1 MPRIG
6 LFGGTFDPIHNGHLH
21 IARRFADELELE
33 SVILLPAGDPYHKTA
48 PRTPAHHRLAMAEIA
63 AQADSRL
70 AVSDCDIVRQGAT
83 YTHDTVQIFRQHF
96 PAAELWLLLGM
107 DSLLQLHT
115 WHRWPN
121 LVRQCR
127 IAAAP
132 APRQQPRSSPPP
144 HCKPGWPKPLPKAA
158 CTSCKPSRCPSAPA
172 KSANSSPPNTPAPT
186 SPPPCSAISSNT
198 NCIAIPAY
206 NFR

>member
-21 IARRFADELELE
+21 IARSFADELDLE
-33 SVILLPAGDPYHKTA
+33 SVILLPAGDPYHKTT
-48 PRTPAHHRLAMAEIA
+48 PRTAAHHRLAMAEIA

-83 YTHDTVQIFRQHF
+83 YTHDTVQIFHQHF
-96 PAAELWLLLGM
+96 PAAELWLLIGM

-115 WHRWPN
+115 WHRWQN

-132 APRQQPRSSPPP
+132 RPGSSLAQAPAPLQNWLAEALPQGRLHILQAEPLPISSSQIRQQLATQ
-144 HCKPGWPKPLPKAA
+144 H
-158 CTSCKPSRCPSAPA
+158 
-172 KSANSSPPNTPAPT
+172 T
-186 SPPPCSAISSNT
+186 SPDIPPEVLGYIRQHQLYCHTGA
-198 NCIAIPAY
+198 
-206 NFR
+206 

>member
-115 WHRWPN
+115 WHRWQN

-132 APRQQPRSSPPP
+132 RPGSSLAQAPAPLQSWLAEALPQGRLHILRAEPLPISSSQIRQQLATEHTGPDIPPAVLNYIRQ
-144 HCKPGWPKPLPKAA
+144 HQLYSHTCV
-158 CTSCKPSRCPSAPA
+158 
-172 KSANSSPPNTPAPT
+172 
-186 SPPPCSAISSNT
+186 
-198 NCIAIPAY
+198 
-206 NFR
+206 

>member
-21 IARRFADELELE
+21 IARSFADELDLE

-48 PRTPAHHRLAMAEIA
+48 PRTAAHHRLAMAEIA

-96 PAAELWLLLGM
+96 PAAELWLLIGM

-115 WHRWPN
+115 WHRWQN

-132 APRQQPRSSPPP
+132 RPGSSLAQAPAPLQSWLAEALPQGRLHILQADPLPISSSQIRQQ
-144 HCKPGWPKPLPKAA
+144 LAA
-158 CTSCKPSRCPSAPA
+158 EH
-172 KSANSSPPNTPAPT
+172 T
-186 SPPPCSAISSNT
+186 SPDIPPAVLGYIRQHQLYCHIGT
-198 NCIAIPAY
+198 
-206 NFR
+206 

>member
-21 IARRFADELELE
+21 IARSFADELNLE
-33 SVILLPAGDPYHKTA
+33 SVILLPAGDPYHKTT
-48 PRTPAHHRLAMAEIA
+48 PRTAAHHRLAMAEIA

-96 PAAELWLLLGM
+96 PAAELWLLIGM

-115 WHRWPN
+115 WHRWQN

-132 APRQQPRSSPPP
+132 RPGSSLAQAPAPLQNWLAEALPQGRLHNLQAEPLPISSSQIRQQLATQ
-144 HCKPGWPKPLPKAA
+144 H
-158 CTSCKPSRCPSAPA
+158 
-172 KSANSSPPNTPAPT
+172 T
-186 SPPPCSAISSNT
+186 SPDIPPEVLGYIRQHQLYCHPGA
-198 NCIAIPAY
+198 
-206 NFR
+206 

>member
-21 IARRFADELELE
+21 IARSFADELNLE
-33 SVILLPAGDPYHKTA
+33 SVILLPAGDPYHKTI
-48 PRTPAHHRLAMAEIA
+48 PRTAAHHRLAMAEIA

-83 YTHDTVQIFRQHF
+83 YTHDTIQIFRQHF
-96 PAAELWLLLGM
+96 PTAELWLLIGM

-115 WHRWPN
+115 WHRWQN

-132 APRQQPRSSPPP
+132 RPGNSLAQAPAPLQTWLAEALPQGRLHILQAEPLPISSSQIRQQLATE
-144 HCKPGWPKPLPKAA
+144 H
-158 CTSCKPSRCPSAPA
+158 
-172 KSANSSPPNTPAPT
+172 T
-186 SPPPCSAISSNT
+186 SPDIPPEVLSYIQQHQLYCHIGT
-198 NCIAIPAY
+198 
-206 NFR
+206 

>member
-21 IARRFADELELE
+21 IARSFADELDLE

-48 PRTPAHHRLAMAEIA
+48 PRTAAHHRLAMAEIA

-96 PAAELWLLLGM
+96 PAAELWLLIGM

-115 WHRWPN
+115 WHRWQN

-132 APRQQPRSSPPP
+132 RPGSSLAQAPAPLQSWLVEALPQGRLHILQAEPLPISSSQIRQQIAAEHTSTDIPPAVLDYIRQ
-144 HCKPGWPKPLPKAA
+144 HQLYCQ
-158 CTSCKPSRCPSAPA
+158 T
-172 KSANSSPPNTPAPT
+172 NT
-186 SPPPCSAISSNT
+186 
-198 NCIAIPAY
+198 
-206 NFR
+206 

>member
-21 IARRFADELELE
+21 IARSFADELDLE

-48 PRTPAHHRLAMAEIA
+48 PRTAAHHRLAMAEIA

-96 PAAELWLLLGM
+96 PAAELWLLIGM

-115 WHRWPN
+115 WHRWQN

-132 APRQQPRSSPPP
+132 RPGSSLAQAPAPLQSWLVEALPQGRLHILQAEPLPISSSQIRQQLATG
-144 HCKPGWPKPLPKAA
+144 H
-158 CTSCKPSRCPSAPA
+158 
-172 KSANSSPPNTPAPT
+172 T
-186 SPPPCSAISSNT
+186 SPDISPEVLSYIQQHQLYCHT
-198 NCIAIPAY
+198 GA
-206 NFR
+206 

>member
-21 IARRFADELELE
+21 IARSFADELDLE

-48 PRTPAHHRLAMAEIA
+48 PRTAAHHRLAMAEIA
-63 AQADSRL
+63 AKADSRL

-96 PAAELWLLLGM
+96 PAAELWLLIGM

-115 WHRWPN
+115 WHRWQN

-127 IAAAP
+127 IAAASRPGSSLAQAP
-132 APRQQPRSSPPP
+132 APLQNWLAEALPQGRLHILRSEPLPISSSQIRQQLATEHTSPDSPPAVLGYIRQ
-144 HCKPGWPKPLPKAA
+144 HQLYCRAGA
-158 CTSCKPSRCPSAPA
+158 
-172 KSANSSPPNTPAPT
+172 
-186 SPPPCSAISSNT
+186 
-198 NCIAIPAY
+198 
-206 NFR
+206 

>member
-21 IARRFADELELE
+21 IARSFADELDLE

-48 PRTPAHHRLAMAEIA
+48 PRTAAHHRLTMAEIA

-96 PAAELWLLLGM
+96 PAAELWLLIGM

-115 WHRWPN
+115 WHRWQN

-132 APRQQPRSSPPP
+132 RPGSSLAQAPAPLQSWLAEALPQGRLHILQAEPLPISSSQIRQQ
-144 HCKPGWPKPLPKAA
+144 LAA
-158 CTSCKPSRCPSAPA
+158 EH
-172 KSANSSPPNTPAPT
+172 T
-186 SPPPCSAISSNT
+186 SPDLPPAVLDYIRQHQLYCQT
-198 NCIAIPAY
+198 NA
-206 NFR
+206 

>member
-21 IARRFADELELE
+21 IARSFADELNLE
-33 SVILLPAGDPYHKTA
+33 SVILLPAGDPYHKTT
-48 PRTPAHHRLAMAEIA
+48 PRTAAHHRLAMAEIA
-63 AQADSRL
+63 AQADSSL

-96 PAAELWLLLGM
+96 PAAELWLLIGM

-115 WHRWPN
+115 WHRWQN

-132 APRQQPRSSPPP
+132 RPRSS
-144 HCKPGWPKPLPKAA
+144 LAQ
-158 CTSCKPSRCPSAPA
+158 AP
-172 KSANSSPPNTPAPT
+172 
-186 SPPPCSAISSNT
+186 
-198 NCIAIPAY
+198 
-206 NFR
+206 

>member
-21 IARRFADELELE
+21 IARSFADELDLE

-48 PRTPAHHRLAMAEIA
+48 PRTAAHHRLAMAEIA

-96 PAAELWLLLGM
+96 PAAELWLLIGM

-115 WHRWPN
+115 WHRWQN

-127 IAAAP
+127 IAAAARPGSNLAQAP
-132 APRQQPRSSPPP
+132 APLQTWLAEALPQGRLHILQAEPLPISSSQIRQQLAVK
-144 HCKPGWPKPLPKAA
+144 H
-158 CTSCKPSRCPSAPA
+158 
-172 KSANSSPPNTPAPT
+172 T
-186 SPPPCSAISSNT
+186 SPDLPPTVLDYIRQHQLYCQT
-198 NCIAIPAY
+198 NA
-206 NFR
+206 

>member
-21 IARRFADELELE
+21 IARSFADELDLE
-33 SVILLPAGDPYHKTA
+33 SVILLPAGDPYHKAA
-48 PRTPAHHRLAMAEIA
+48 PRTAAHQRLAMAEIA

-96 PAAELWLLLGM
+96 PAAELWLLIGM

-115 WHRWPN
+115 WHRWQN

-132 APRQQPRSSPPP
+132 RPGSSLAQAPAPLQSWLAEALPQGRLHILQAEPLPISSSQIRQQ
-144 HCKPGWPKPLPKAA
+144 LAA
-158 CTSCKPSRCPSAPA
+158 EH
-172 KSANSSPPNTPAPT
+172 T
-186 SPPPCSAISSNT
+186 SPDIPPAVLDYIRQHQLYCQT
-198 NCIAIPAY
+198 NA
-206 NFR
+206 

>member
-21 IARRFADELELE
+21 IARSFADELDLE
-33 SVILLPAGDPYHKTA
+33 SVILLPAGDPYHKTT
-48 PRTPAHHRLAMAEIA
+48 PRTAAHHRLAMAEIA

-96 PAAELWLLLGM
+96 PAAELWLLIGM

-115 WHRWPN
+115 WHRWQN

-132 APRQQPRSSPPP
+132 RPSSNLAQAPAPLQSWLAEALPQGRLHILQAEPLPISSSQIRQQ
-144 HCKPGWPKPLPKAA
+144 LAA
-158 CTSCKPSRCPSAPA
+158 EH
-172 KSANSSPPNTPAPT
+172 T
-186 SPPPCSAISSNT
+186 SPDIPPAVLDYIRQHHLYCQT
-198 NCIAIPAY
+198 NA
-206 NFR
+206 

>member
-21 IARRFADELELE
+21 IARSFADELDLE

-48 PRTPAHHRLAMAEIA
+48 PRTAAHHRLAMAEIA

-96 PAAELWLLLGM
+96 PAAELWLLIGM

-115 WHRWPN
+115 WHRWQN

-132 APRQQPRSSPPP
+132 RPGSSLAQAPAPLQSWLAEALPQGRLHILQADPLPISSSQIRQQ
-144 HCKPGWPKPLPKAA
+144 LAA
-158 CTSCKPSRCPSAPA
+158 EH
-172 KSANSSPPNTPAPT
+172 T
-186 SPPPCSAISSNT
+186 SPDLPPAVLDYIRQHQLYCQT
-198 NCIAIPAY
+198 NA
-206 NFR
+206 

>member
-21 IARRFADELELE
+21 IARSFADELDLE

-48 PRTPAHHRLAMAEIA
+48 PRTAAQHRLAMAEIA

-96 PAAELWLLLGM
+96 PAAELWLLIGM

-115 WHRWPN
+115 WHRWQN

-132 APRQQPRSSPPP
+132 RPGSSLAQAPAPLQSWLAEALPQGRLHILQAEPLPISSSQIRQQLATE
-144 HCKPGWPKPLPKAA
+144 H
-158 CTSCKPSRCPSAPA
+158 
-172 KSANSSPPNTPAPT
+172 T
-186 SPPPCSAISSNT
+186 SPDIPPEVLSYIRQHQLYCHIGT
-198 NCIAIPAY
+198 
-206 NFR
+206 

>member
-21 IARRFADELELE
+21 IARSFTDELDLE

-48 PRTPAHHRLAMAEIA
+48 PRTAAHHRLAMAEIA

-96 PAAELWLLLGM
+96 PAAELWLLIGM

-115 WHRWPN
+115 WHRWQN

-132 APRQQPRSSPPP
+132 RPGSSLAQAPVPLQTWLAEALPQGRLHILQAEPLPISSSQIRQQ
-144 HCKPGWPKPLPKAA
+144 LAA
-158 CTSCKPSRCPSAPA
+158 EH
-172 KSANSSPPNTPAPT
+172 T
-186 SPPPCSAISSNT
+186 SPDLPPAVLDYIRQHQLYCHIGT
-198 NCIAIPAY
+198 
-206 NFR
+206 

>member
-6 LFGGTFDPIHNGHLH
+6 LLGGTFDPIHNGHLH
-21 IARRFADELELE
+21 IARSFADELDLE

-48 PRTPAHHRLAMAEIA
+48 PRTAAHHRLAMAEIA
-63 AQADSRL
+63 AKADSRL

-96 PAAELWLLLGM
+96 PAAEFWLLIGM

-115 WHRWPN
+115 WHRWQN

-132 APRQQPRSSPPP
+132 RPGSSLAQAPAPLQSWLAEALPQGRLHILQAEPLPISSSQIRQQLATE
-144 HCKPGWPKPLPKAA
+144 H
-158 CTSCKPSRCPSAPA
+158 
-172 KSANSSPPNTPAPT
+172 T
-186 SPPPCSAISSNT
+186 SPDIPPEVLSYIQQHQLYCHIGT
-198 NCIAIPAY
+198 
-206 NFR
+206 

>member
-6 LFGGTFDPIHNGHLH
+6 LFGGAFDPIHNGHLH
-21 IARRFADELELE
+21 IARSFADELDLE

-48 PRTPAHHRLAMAEIA
+48 PRTAAHHRIAMAEIA

-96 PAAELWLLLGM
+96 PAAELWLLIGM

-115 WHRWPN
+115 WHRWQN

-132 APRQQPRSSPPP
+132 RPGNSLAQAPAPLQTWLAEALPQGRLHILQAEPLPISSSQIRQQ
-144 HCKPGWPKPLPKAA
+144 LAA
-158 CTSCKPSRCPSAPA
+158 EH
-172 KSANSSPPNTPAPT
+172 T
-186 SPPPCSAISSNT
+186 SPDLPPAVLGYIRQHQLYCHIGT
-198 NCIAIPAY
+198 
-206 NFR
+206 

>member
-21 IARRFADELELE
+21 IARSFADELDLE
-33 SVILLPAGDPYHKTA
+33 SVILLPAGDPYHKTT
-48 PRTPAHHRLAMAEIA
+48 PRTAAHHRLAMAEIA

-96 PAAELWLLLGM
+96 PAAELWLLIGM

-115 WHRWPN
+115 WHRWQN

-132 APRQQPRSSPPP
+132 RPGSSLAQAPAPLQNWLAEALPQGRLHILQAEPLPISSSQIRQQLATQ
-144 HCKPGWPKPLPKAA
+144 H
-158 CTSCKPSRCPSAPA
+158 
-172 KSANSSPPNTPAPT
+172 T
-186 SPPPCSAISSNT
+186 SPDIPPEVLGYIRQHQLYCHTGA
-198 NCIAIPAY
+198 
-206 NFR
+206 

>member
-21 IARRFADELELE
+21 IARSFADELDLE
-33 SVILLPAGDPYHKTA
+33 SVILLPAGDPYHKTT
-48 PRTPAHHRLAMAEIA
+48 PRTAAHHRLAMAEIA
-63 AQADSRL
+63 AQADPRL

-96 PAAELWLLLGM
+96 PAAELWLLIGM

-115 WHRWPN
+115 WHRWQN
-121 LVRQCR
+121 LMRQCR

-132 APRQQPRSSPPP
+132 RPGSSLAQAPAPLQNWLAEALPQGRLHILQAEPLPISSSQIRQQLATQ
-144 HCKPGWPKPLPKAA
+144 H
-158 CTSCKPSRCPSAPA
+158 
-172 KSANSSPPNTPAPT
+172 T
-186 SPPPCSAISSNT
+186 SPDIPPEVLGYIRQHQLYCHTGA
-198 NCIAIPAY
+198 
-206 NFR
+206 

>member
-6 LFGGTFDPIHNGHLH
+6 LLGGTFDPIHNGHLH
-21 IARRFADELELE
+21 IARSFADELDLE

-48 PRTPAHHRLAMAEIA
+48 PRTAAHHRLAMAEIA
-63 AQADSRL
+63 AKADSRL

-83 YTHDTVQIFRQHF
+83 YTYDTVQIFRQHF
-96 PAAELWLLLGM
+96 PAAEFWLLIGM

-115 WHRWPN
+115 WHRWQN

-132 APRQQPRSSPPP
+132 RPDSSLAQAPAPLQSWLAEALPQGRLHILQAEPLPISSSQIRQQLATE
-144 HCKPGWPKPLPKAA
+144 H
-158 CTSCKPSRCPSAPA
+158 
-172 KSANSSPPNTPAPT
+172 T
-186 SPPPCSAISSNT
+186 SPDIPPEVLSYIQQHQLYCHIGT
-198 NCIAIPAY
+198 
-206 NFR
+206 

>member
-21 IARRFADELELE
+21 IARSFADELNLE

-48 PRTPAHHRLAMAEIA
+48 PRTAAHHRLAMAEIA

-96 PAAELWLLLGM
+96 PAAEFWLLIGM

-115 WHRWPN
+115 WHRWQN

-132 APRQQPRSSPPP
+132 RPGSSLAQAPAPLQSWLAEALPQGRLHILQAEPLPISSSQIRQQLATE
-144 HCKPGWPKPLPKAA
+144 H
-158 CTSCKPSRCPSAPA
+158 
-172 KSANSSPPNTPAPT
+172 T
-186 SPPPCSAISSNT
+186 SPDIPPEVLSYIQQHQLYCHIDT
-198 NCIAIPAY
+198 
-206 NFR
+206 

>member
-21 IARRFADELELE
+21 IARSFADELDLE

-48 PRTPAHHRLAMAEIA
+48 PRTAAHHRLAMAEIA

-70 AVSDCDIVRQGAT
+70 AVSDCDIIRQGAT

-96 PAAELWLLLGM
+96 PAAELWLLIGM

-115 WHRWPN
+115 WHRWQN

-132 APRQQPRSSPPP
+132 RPGSSLAQAPAPLQTWLAEALPQGRLHILQAEPLPISSSQIRQQ
-144 HCKPGWPKPLPKAA
+144 LAA
-158 CTSCKPSRCPSAPA
+158 EH
-172 KSANSSPPNTPAPT
+172 T
-186 SPPPCSAISSNT
+186 SPDLPPAVLGYIRQHQLYCQT
-198 NCIAIPAY
+198 NA
-206 NFR
+206 

>member
-21 IARRFADELELE
+21 IARSFADELDLE
-33 SVILLPAGDPYHKTA
+33 SVILLPAGDPYHKTT
-48 PRTPAHHRLAMAEIA
+48 PRTAAHHRLAMAEIA

-96 PAAELWLLLGM
+96 PAAELWLLIGM

-115 WHRWPN
+115 WHRWQN

-132 APRQQPRSSPPP
+132 RPGSSLAQAPAPLQTWLAEALPQGRLNILQAEPLPISSSQIRQQ
-144 HCKPGWPKPLPKAA
+144 LAA
-158 CTSCKPSRCPSAPA
+158 EH
-172 KSANSSPPNTPAPT
+172 T
-186 SPPPCSAISSNT
+186 SPDLPPAVLGYIRQHQLYCQT
-198 NCIAIPAY
+198 NA
-206 NFR
+206 

>member
-21 IARRFADELELE
+21 IARSFADELDLE
-33 SVILLPAGDPYHKTA
+33 SVILLPAGDPYHKTT
-48 PRTPAHHRLAMAEIA
+48 PRTAAHHRLAMAEIA
-63 AQADSRL
+63 AQADPRL

-96 PAAELWLLLGM
+96 PAAELWLLIGM

-115 WHRWPN
+115 WHRWQN

-132 APRQQPRSSPPP
+132 RPGSSLAQAPTPLQNWLAEALPQGRLHILQAEPLPISSSQIRQQLATQ
-144 HCKPGWPKPLPKAA
+144 H
-158 CTSCKPSRCPSAPA
+158 
-172 KSANSSPPNTPAPT
+172 T
-186 SPPPCSAISSNT
+186 SPDIPPEVLGYIRQHQLYCHTGA
-198 NCIAIPAY
+198 
-206 NFR
+206 

>member
-21 IARRFADELELE
+21 IARSFADELDLE
-33 SVILLPAGDPYHKTA
+33 SVILLPAGDPYHKTT
-48 PRTPAHHRLAMAEIA
+48 PRTAAHHRLAMAEIA
-63 AQADSRL
+63 APADSRL

-96 PAAELWLLLGM
+96 PAAELWLLIGM

-115 WHRWPN
+115 WHRWQN

-132 APRQQPRSSPPP
+132 RPGSSLAQAPAPLQTWLAEALPQGRLHILQA
-144 HCKPGWPKPLPKAA
+144 KPLPISSSQIRQQIAA
-158 CTSCKPSRCPSAPA
+158 EH
-172 KSANSSPPNTPAPT
+172 T
-186 SPPPCSAISSNT
+186 SPDIPPAVLDYIRQHQLYCQT
-198 NCIAIPAY
+198 NA
-206 NFR
+206 

>member
-1 MPRIG
+1 MPRIS

-21 IARRFADELELE
+21 IARSFADELDLE
-33 SVILLPAGDPYHKTA
+33 SVILLPAGDPYHKIT

-96 PAAELWLLLGM
+96 PAAELWLLIGM

-115 WHRWPN
+115 WHRWQD

-132 APRQQPRSSPPP
+132 RPGSNLAQAPAPLQTWLAEALPQGRLHILQAAPLPISSSQIRQQLATEHSSP
-144 HCKPGWPKPLPKAA
+144 
-158 CTSCKPSRCPSAPA
+158 
-172 KSANSSPPNTPAPT
+172 NISPEVLSYIHQHQLYCHTGA
-186 SPPPCSAISSNT
+186 
-198 NCIAIPAY
+198 
-206 NFR
+206 

>member
-6 LFGGTFDPIHNGHLH
+6 LSGGTFDPIHNGHLH
-21 IARRFADELELE
+21 IARSFANELDLE
-33 SVILLPAGDPYHKTA
+33 SVILLPAGDPYHKTT
-48 PRTPAHHRLAMAEIA
+48 PRTAAHHRLAMAEIA

-83 YTHDTVQIFRQHF
+83 YTHDTIQIFRQHF
-96 PAAELWLLLGM
+96 PTAELWLLIGM

-115 WHRWPN
+115 WHRWQN

-132 APRQQPRSSPPP
+132 RPGSSLAQAPAPLQTWLAEALPQGRLHILQAEPLPISSSQIRQQLATE
-144 HCKPGWPKPLPKAA
+144 H
-158 CTSCKPSRCPSAPA
+158 
-172 KSANSSPPNTPAPT
+172 T
-186 SPPPCSAISSNT
+186 SPDIPPEVLSYIQQHQLYCHIGT
-198 NCIAIPAY
+198 
-206 NFR
+206 

>member
-21 IARRFADELELE
+21 IARSFADELDLE
-33 SVILLPAGDPYHKTA
+33 SVILLPAGDPYHKTT
-48 PRTPAHHRLAMAEIA
+48 PRTAAHHRLAMAEIA

-83 YTHDTVQIFRQHF
+83 YTYDTVQIFRQHF
-96 PAAELWLLLGM
+96 PAAELWLLIGM

-115 WHRWPN
+115 WHRWQN

-132 APRQQPRSSPPP
+132 RPGSSLAQAPAPLQTWLAEALPQGRLHILQAEPLPISSSQIRQQLATQ
-144 HCKPGWPKPLPKAA
+144 H
-158 CTSCKPSRCPSAPA
+158 
-172 KSANSSPPNTPAPT
+172 T
-186 SPPPCSAISSNT
+186 SPDIPPEVLGYIRQHQLYCHTGA
-198 NCIAIPAY
+198 
-206 NFR
+206 

>member
-21 IARRFADELELE
+21 IARSFADELDLE

-48 PRTPAHHRLAMAEIA
+48 PRTAAHHRLAMAEIA

-96 PAAELWLLLGM
+96 PAAELWLLIGM

-115 WHRWPN
+115 WHRWQD

-132 APRQQPRSSPPP
+132 RPGSSLAQAPAPLQTWLAEALPQGRLHILQAEPLPISSSQIRQQ
-144 HCKPGWPKPLPKAA
+144 LAA
-158 CTSCKPSRCPSAPA
+158 EH
-172 KSANSSPPNTPAPT
+172 T
-186 SPPPCSAISSNT
+186 SPDLPPAVLGYIRQHQLYCHIST
-198 NCIAIPAY
+198 
-206 NFR
+206 

>member
-21 IARRFADELELE
+21 IARSFADELDLE
-33 SVILLPAGDPYHKTA
+33 SIILLPAGDPYHKTA
-48 PRTPAHHRLAMAEIA
+48 PRTAAHHRLAMAEIA

-83 YTHDTVQIFRQHF
+83 YTHNTVQIFRQHF
-96 PAAELWLLLGM
+96 PAAELWLLIGM

-115 WHRWPN
+115 WHRWQN

-132 APRQQPRSSPPP
+132 RPGNSLAQAPAPLQTWLAEALPQGRLHILQADPLPISSSQIRQQ
-144 HCKPGWPKPLPKAA
+144 LAA
-158 CTSCKPSRCPSAPA
+158 EH
-172 KSANSSPPNTPAPT
+172 T
-186 SPPPCSAISSNT
+186 SPDLPPAVLDYIWQHQLYCQT
-198 NCIAIPAY
+198 NA
-206 NFR
+206 

>member
-1 MPRIG
+1 MPSIG

-21 IARRFADELELE
+21 IARSFADELDLE

-48 PRTPAHHRLAMAEIA
+48 PRTAARHRLAMAEIA

-96 PAAELWLLLGM
+96 PAAELWLLIGM

-115 WHRWPN
+115 WHRWQN

-132 APRQQPRSSPPP
+132 RPGSSLAQAPAPLQTWLAEALPQGRLHILQAEPLPISSSQIRQQ
-144 HCKPGWPKPLPKAA
+144 LAA
-158 CTSCKPSRCPSAPA
+158 EH
-172 KSANSSPPNTPAPT
+172 T
-186 SPPPCSAISSNT
+186 SPDIPPTVLDYIRQHQLYCHIGT
-198 NCIAIPAY
+198 
-206 NFR
+206 

>member
-6 LFGGTFDPIHNGHLH
+6 LFGGTFAPIHNGHLH
-21 IARRFADELELE
+21 IARSFADELDLE

-48 PRTPAHHRLAMAEIA
+48 PRTAAHHRLAMAKIA

-96 PAAELWLLLGM
+96 PTAELWLLIGM

-115 WHRWPN
+115 WHRWQN

-132 APRQQPRSSPPP
+132 RPGSSLAQAPAPLQSWLAEALPQGRLHILQTEPLPISSSQIRQQLATE
-144 HCKPGWPKPLPKAA
+144 H
-158 CTSCKPSRCPSAPA
+158 
-172 KSANSSPPNTPAPT
+172 T
-186 SPPPCSAISSNT
+186 SPDIPPEVLSYIQQHQLYYHPGT
-198 NCIAIPAY
+198 
-206 NFR
+206 

>member
-21 IARRFADELELE
+21 IARSFADELDLE

-48 PRTPAHHRLAMAEIA
+48 PRTAAHHRLAMAEIA

-83 YTHDTVQIFRQHF
+83 YTYDTVQIFRQHF
-96 PAAELWLLLGM
+96 PAAELWLLIGM

-115 WHRWPN
+115 WHRWQN

-132 APRQQPRSSPPP
+132 RPGSSLAQAPAPLQTWLAEALPQGRLHILQAEPLPISSSQIRQQ
-144 HCKPGWPKPLPKAA
+144 LAA
-158 CTSCKPSRCPSAPA
+158 EH
-172 KSANSSPPNTPAPT
+172 T
-186 SPPPCSAISSNT
+186 SPDLPPAVLGYIWQHKLYCHIST
-198 NCIAIPAY
+198 
-206 NFR
+206 